1 MKFRPTNTFAT
12 MASIYNI
19 IKQEVRK
26 IIIATNGKPLNRD
39 ITPLYSRFEPVC
51 GLAVVT
57 HVQNALDFFR
67 FAPTQAMF
75 RDKYGYCND

>member
-1 MKFRPTNTFAT
+1 

-26 IIIATNGKPLNRD
+26 VIIATDGKPLNRD
-39 ITPLYSRFEPVC
+39 ITPLYARFEPVC

-57 HVQNALDFFR
+57 HVQNALDLFR
-67 FAPTQAMF
+67 FAPTQAKF